1 MSTDGLFASVTNI
14 PIVGVAIGLM
24 LTYLVVSLV
33 ASSVKE
39 AVASV
44 FQWRGTYLQ
53 HGLGALLSIGTNSK
67 FDLGKVGDGVLSGL
81 AGNIGHWFKAHFSR
95 VDPTAAAGEAIKLAQ
110 AAIDA
115 AKDAVAKAKVVTA
128 AGAPADPAATAA
140 VINARNAATNAA
152 GALAEYKDKD
162 TISNTSD
169 LFAKIEDAARHAASA
184 MTTDAVAAAEELA
197 ASAQAALAVFKVRVH
212 PLIKGTPSGLP
223 SYVPARDFAT
233 AMLDVLRDGSG
244 NAGLAQIKRTVDAL
258 PEGDIKRILS
268 TFITDAGNDIDK
280 LRTRIE
286 TWFDDAMDR
295 LSGLYKRFTQYFL
308 LALGLAIAVLLNID
322 SVHLAVNMWNQP
334 ALRAQIVASAI
345 ATVPPATN
353 ATGAGGAAQPAVL
366 APQSVQAALDKVNT
380 LPLPIGRA
388 ACSNFFG
395 QPPSNLTNPPP
406 TSPNCTPHLV
416 YKHWG
421 AWASWTIVGWIV
433 TAFAISLGAP
443 FWFGLLQNI
452 MNLRAAGA
460 PPARSDAKT

>member
-1 MSTDGLFASVTNI
+1 MNTDGLFASVSNI

-67 FDLGKVGDGVLSGL
+67 FDLGKIGNGVLSGL
-81 AGNIGHWFKAHFSR
+81 ADSIGHWFKAHFSR
-95 VDPTAAAGEAIKLAQ
+95 ADPTAAGGEAIKLAQ
-110 AAIDA
+110 TAIDA

-128 AGAPADPAATAA
+128 PAAPADPAATAA

-152 GALAEYKDKD
+152 GALAEYKAKD

-169 LFAKIEDAARHAASA
+169 LFAMVENAARQAATA
-184 MTTDAVAAAEELA
+184 MTADAVAEAEKLA

-212 PLIKGTPSGLP
+212 PLIKGTPSSLP

-233 AMLDVLRDGSG
+233 AMLDVLRDGSA
-244 NAGLAQIKRTVDAL
+244 NAGFAQIKRTVEAL
-258 PEGDIKRILS
+258 PEGDIKRILT
-268 TFITDAGNDIDK
+268 TFIADAGNDIDK
-280 LRTRIE
+280 LRARIE

-308 LALGLAIAVLLNID
+308 LALGLAIAALLNID
-322 SVHLAVNMWNQP
+322 SVHLAVDMWEQP

-345 ATVPPATN
+345 ATVPPASNQQSGSNT
-353 ATGAGGAAQPAVL
+353 ALPSQL
-366 APQSVQAALDKVNT
+366 SPQSLQTALDKVHS

-395 QPPSNLTNPPP
+395 QPPSNPPNPP
-406 TSPNCTPHLV
+406 SATPGCAHNLV

-421 AWASWTIVGWIV
+421 SWASWTIVGWIV

-452 MNLRAAGA
+452 MNLRAAGT